1 MNARVQREMA
11 AVALPAA
18 AAAAAATPATVC
30 WLSCC
35 CLLVGD
41 ILMMKIGLAP
51 GNSMHLI
58 TGSNLT
64 ILMPLPPLALFLS
77 YLVVGVGRG
86 KNGGREKN
94 SIKLPNVWLQSSPS
108 MWSLREISQRH
119 LAQHSTLLL
128 LTPMRHFVFAT
139 CG

>member
-64 ILMPLPPLALFLS
+64 ILMTPSPFKLLSLLPSVRDL
-77 YLVVGVGRG
+77 GVE
-86 KNGGREKN
+86 KGGREN
-94 SIKLPNVWLQSSPS
+94 NPI
-108 MWSLREISQRH
+108 M
-119 LAQHSTLLL
+119 
-128 LTPMRHFVFAT
+128 
-139 CG
+139 